1 MDKINSTSMQHSQL
15 QLLQEMQSV
24 ASLSGSNMTPISN
37 GISALNQ
44 ATTISFSQALKQAVG
59 NVDQQQHIAS
69 AMQMA
74 VDTGQSE
81 DLVNTMLE
89 SQKANI
95 SFSAMIEVRNKL
107 TSALDQVMNISL

>member
-1 MDKINSTSMQHSQL
+1 MDKINSTSMQRSQL
-15 QLLQEMQSV
+15 QLLQEMQNV

-37 GISALNQ
+37 GISALDQ
-44 ATTISFSQALKQAVG
+44 APVASFSQVLKQAVA
-59 NVDQQQHIAS
+59 NVDQQQHVAS
-69 AMQMA
+69 TMQTA

-89 SQKANI
+89 SQKASI